1 MLNEALEAARCAN
14 AAKSDFFR
22 YCSTD
27 IRTPMNASTGM
38 TEIACAHIE
47 DKERV
52 RDCLQKIRLS
62 SHHLLG
68 LINDVLDNVKN

>member
-1 MLNEALEAARCAN
+1 M
-14 AAKSDFFR
+14 SH
-22 YCSTD
+22 D
-27 IRTPMNASTGM
+27 IRTPMNAITGM

-68 LINDVLDNVKN
+68 LINDVLDMSKIEMGNFPINMTPIFCPDECMRLS